1 MAKTYQFRLSDEVD
15 EEKNKVK
22 RQIIVTEPITTTAF
36 VAIEGLREE
45 KERLNNQIDTLQLRK
60 DAINDEIAA
69 IKAALSIVE

>member
-22 RQIIVTEPITTTAF
+22 RQIIVTEPITTTAI

-60 DAINDEIAA
+60 DALNDEIAA

>member
-60 DAINDEIAA
+60 DAIKDEIDA